1 MKYNIAIID
10 SSIDYTLISE
20 KNRDKIVTINMIEP
34 EGNMS
39 HAAYVIDTLF
49 KYSNNINKIYLYD
62 VFGDNPR
69 ASGKAVINA
78 LERISEQNDVRLVLV
93 CLTLANRERFE
104 KTKEICSLL
113 AEQNKI
119 IIASYANR
127 GKDDENHYPACFDST
142 IGVYQGAYE
151 NEPFFG
157 HISGKSDLPGDASP
171 EFIKTGENQY
181 AIFGGTSKAV
191 PKLAA
196 YIINM
201 FDEEDI
207 NIDKVLECLAQKCN
221 DENENILELLKG
233 NGGVSVESENKELNR
248 ELFQKYRKYNNI
260 DENCDDASIMQ
271 LGNDAGK
278 YVSEVLTEYKKE
290 TTPDM
295 LVCRNFFTV
304 KSLGKFIDRG

>member
-10 SSIDYTLISE
+10 SSIDYSLISE
-20 KNRDKIVTINMIEP
+20 KSRDKIVTYNMVEP

-69 ASGKAVINA
+69 ASGRAVINS
-78 LERISEQNDVRLVLV
+78 LEKIATQDDVRLILV
-93 CLTLANRERFE
+93 CLTLANKERFE
-104 KTKEICSLL
+104 ETKEICNLL
-113 AEQNKI
+113 AAQNKV

-127 GKDDENHYPACFDST
+127 GTDTDNHYPACFECT

-151 NEPFFG
+151 KEPFFG
-157 HISGKSDLPGDASP
+157 KISDKSDLPGDASP

-201 FDEEDI
+201 FEEDNI
-207 NIDKVLECLAQKCN
+207 NIDKVLEYLARKSN
-221 DENENILELLKG
+221 DEDDNILELLKSNCEG
-233 NGGVSVESENKELNR
+233 SVKNENKALNR
-248 ELFQKYRKYNNI
+248 ELFQKYKKYNDI
-260 DENCDDASIMQ
+260 SDECDDASIMQ
-271 LGNDAGK
+271 LGNNAGE
-278 YVSEVLTEYKKE
+278 YVSEVLNEYKSDM
-290 TTPDM
+290 TPDM
-295 LVCRNFFTV
+295 LMCRDFYTV
-304 KSLGKFIDRG
+304 KSLSKFVDRG

>member
-1 MKYNIAIID
+1 
-10 SSIDYTLISE
+10 
-20 KNRDKIVTINMIEP
+20 
-34 EGNMS
+34 
-39 HAAYVIDTLF
+39 
-49 KYSNNINKIYLYD
+49 
-62 VFGDNPR
+62 
-69 ASGKAVINA
+69 
-78 LERISEQNDVRLVLV
+78 
-93 CLTLANRERFE
+93 
-104 KTKEICSLL
+104 
-113 AEQNKI
+113 
-119 IIASYANR
+119 
-127 GKDDENHYPACFDST
+127 
-142 IGVYQGAYE
+142 
-151 NEPFFG
+151 
-157 HISGKSDLPGDASP
+157 
-171 EFIKTGENQY
+171 
-181 AIFGGTSKAV
+181 
-191 PKLAA
+191 
-196 YIINM
+196 M